1 MAGRGKSKGSPGGY
15 GSRSAATSSKGASR
29 SANLGTRS
37 RSGRGKMGGFDPSAA
52 PAGIGK
58 NTGKGKNVKGKP
70 QGGPT
75 ATAANAPEGS
85 LRVMR
90 KSTWDRMSAG
100 VKMRE
105 YNTTS
110 YTKYKASQT
119 RGKTSAREMKQQ

>member
-15 GSRSAATSSKGASR
+15 GSRSAPASSKGASR

-37 RSGRGKMGGFDPSAA
+37 RAGRRGKQIDSSLVDMLG
-52 PAGIGK
+52 
-58 NTGKGKNVKGKP
+58 TGKGKNRRGRPK
-70 QGGPT
+70 GGPT
-75 ATAANAPEGS
+75 ATASNAPEGS

-90 KSTWDRMSAG
+90 KSTWDRLTAG

-105 YNTTS
+105 YGTTS

-119 RGKTSAREMKQQ
+119 RGKTSARDMKSGRL